1 MGARYFLT
9 VICPECGTEEEDVYY
24 APTCDFV
31 SHTCSGCGTGIDLE
45 KYTGI
50 TYEDA
55 SNIAEIEA
63 VILALTP
70 KEAEYIDG
78 RKMSCDEI
86 NRASG
91 VFL

>member
-1 MGARYFLT
+1 
-9 VICPECGTEEEDVYY
+9 
-24 APTCDFV
+24 
-31 SHTCSGCGTGIDLE
+31 LE